1 MNILLTGATGFLGG
15 HIARALLANGHT
27 LVCAARSPDK
37 VKARLPGATA
47 VHIDFSRATRAQDW
61 LPVLKGIDV
70 AINAVGIL
78 QETSTQSFDV
88 LHHRAPRALFEACRT
103 AGVGRIIQISA
114 LGADEQAQSAY
125 HLSKKAADDYLAS
138 LPVPGAIVQ
147 PSLVYGPGGTSAKM
161 FSAMVRLPVIP
172 LPGQGQQQV
181 QPVYITD
188 LVDGICALVRADPM
202 PTGRIPFVG
211 PVPLSLR
218 EFYTRLRMALGVR
231 SEPRFA
237 PVPMPLVSLGAQVG
251 SLIPGLMLDTDT
263 LQMLNRGNVG
273 DPAPLCHLLG
283 RDLRPVEQ
291 FAKEEIGA
299 PRF

>member
-1 MNILLTGATGFLGG
+1 MKILLTGATGFLGG
-15 HIARALLANGHT
+15 NIARALLAAGHT
-27 LVCAARSPDK
+27 LVCAARSPA
-37 VKARLPGATA
+37 KAQSRLPGATA
-47 VHIDFSRATRAQDW
+47 VHVDFSRATRPQDW
-61 LPVLKGIDV
+61 ISALAGIEV
-70 AINAVGIL
+70 VINAVGIL

-88 LHHRAPRALFEACRT
+88 LHHRAPRALFEAARN
-103 AGVGRIIQISA
+103 AKVRRIIQISA

-161 FSAMVRLPVIP
+161 FSAIVRLPVIP
-172 LPGQGQQQV
+172 LPGKGQQQV

-188 LVDGICALVRADPM
+188 LVDGICALVQADPM

-218 EFYTRLRMALGVR
+218 EFYTRLRMAQGIR
-231 SEPRFA
+231 STPRFV
-237 PVPMPLVSLGAQVG
+237 PVPMPMVTLGARIG

-263 LQMLNRGNVG
+263 LQMLNRGNTG
-273 DPAPLCHLLG
+273 DPAPLRQLIG
-283 RDLRPVEQ
+283 RDPRPVEQ
-291 FAKEEIGA
+291 FGRAGF
-299 PRF
+299 RRH

>member
-1 MNILLTGATGFLGG
+1 MNILLTGATGFLGS
-15 HIARALLANGHT
+15 HIARALLASGHT
-27 LVCAARSPDK
+27 VVCAVRSPDK
-37 VKARLPGATA
+37 IQARLPGATPIR
-47 VHIDFSRATRAQDW
+47 IDFSHAMRVQDW
-61 LPVLKGIDV
+61 LPALKGVDV
-70 AINAVGIL
+70 VINAVGIL
-78 QETSTQSFDV
+78 QETSSQSFDT
-88 LHHRAPRALFEACRT
+88 LHHRAPCALFEACKT
-103 AGVGRIIQISA
+103 AGVGRVIQISA

-138 LPVPGAIVQ
+138 LSLPGAIVQ

-161 FSAMVRLPVIP
+161 FSTMVRLPVIP

-188 LVDGICALVRADPM
+188 LVDGICALLRADPM

-218 EFYTRLRMALGVR
+218 EFYTRLRAAVGVK

-273 DPAPLCHLLG
+273 DPAPLRHLLG
-283 RDLRPVEQ
+283 RDLRPVEH